1 MVSVR
6 SSNRLKAAER
16 YALYYMKITILITSF
31 FITNICFSQ
40 TKEELL
46 KTIEK
51 ANIVESD
58 CVGAYCSE
66 GEQYLNFQKLKRQL
80 SEKELFDLTNAKNPI
95 LRSYAYRDVIQPNKQ
110 NVIDFLVFELKE
122 NVEVLTY
129 EGCSEGLELVSS
141 IVYHEYWNKI
151 RMEAIEKNTSKDQ
164 NEHEK
169 IIQERLESDL
179 VMEKLD
185 SVVIHSEK
193 NVYWLLYLR
202 AFENRKHNDSFVPRI
217 EKLAFEQNNA
227 YALAYLDK
235 YYSIQSEQKIKSYF
249 ENNFQKETFQKEKD
263 AQYFA
268 ELIEFL
274 INRNDPNFT
283 KIAII
288 KLRKHRKIW
297 KNDRYRIL
305 KLLEENNIK
314 L

>member
-1 MVSVR
+1 
-6 SSNRLKAAER
+6 
-16 YALYYMKITILITSF
+16 MKTTFLITFF
-31 FITNICFSQ
+31 FIINICFSQ
-40 TKEELL
+40 TKEKLL

-58 CVGAYCSE
+58 CVGPSCNE
-66 GEQYLNFQKLKRQL
+66 GEQYLNFQKLKKQL
-80 SEKELFDLTNAKNPI
+80 SEKELFDLAKAKNPV
-95 LRSYAYRDVIQPNKQ
+95 LRSYAYRDVIQPNNQ
-110 NVIDFLVFELKE
+110 NVIDFLDFELKE

-151 RMEAIEKNTSKDQ
+151 RIEAIEKNATKDQ
-164 NEHEK
+164 NEQEK
-169 IIQERLESDL
+169 IMQERLESDL

-193 NVYWLLYLR
+193 KVYWLLYLR
-202 AFENRKHNDSFVPRI
+202 TFKNRKHKDSFVPRI

-227 YALAYLDK
+227 YALVYLKK
-235 YYSIQSEQKIKSYF
+235 YYPIQSEQKIKSYF
-249 ENNFQKETFQKEKD
+249 ENNFQKETFQKEED
-263 AQYFA
+263 AQYFT

-274 INRNDPNFT
+274 INSDDKNFSE
-283 KIAII
+283 IAVA
-288 KLRKHRKIW
+288 KLRKNRSVW
-297 KNDRYRIL
+297 KNDSYRIL